1 MRTLRILIAT
11 TWWPTDDQPN
21 VAPFNVAHARAI
33 ARHHDVHVVRVQRVV
48 EPRVDIT
55 DPRSGL
61 PLTTVSANPLD
72 PIGTARG
79 LNEIRKLAKDADI
92 IHTMAY
98 DVVTVL
104 APLAP
109 LIGKRWLHTEHW
121 SSFVKDGGASV
132 PFRVKKS
139 MRLPRKITAVTR
151 ALADAVEPYARLDA
165 LSVVPCILDD
175 SFDVAPQPSWDPLK
189 LVAVSSLIPRKRPL
203 LAVDTVRELIDGGTN
218 VHLTW
223 VGDGPLRED
232 MLLRAKELGVE
243 ANVELAGFVPP
254 DQVADH
260 IRAANMFFLPTEVE
274 NFLTSAA
281 ESLACGR
288 PVVVPNT
295 GGFTD
300 YITPNNGAITEDET
314 AQGFARAIRQAAA
327 RLRDESPESIRA
339 TVIPKFSFDTV
350 GDQFDALYRSLAR
363 GRDDRQA

>member
-33 ARHHDVHVVRVQRVV
+33 ARHHDVRVVRIQRVV
-48 EPRVDIT
+48 GPRTDAT

-61 PLTTVSANPLD
+61 PLTTVSANPRD
-72 PIGTARG
+72 PIATARG
-79 LNEIRKLAKDADI
+79 INELRKLAKDADVV
-92 IHTMAY
+92 HTMAY
-98 DVVTVL
+98 DAVTVL

-109 LIGKRWLHTEHW
+109 LIGRRWVHTEHW
-121 SSFVKDGGASV
+121 SSFVKDGAAGV

-139 MRLPRKITAVTR
+139 MRLPRRITAVTQD
-151 ALADAVEPYARLDA
+151 LADAIAPYARPGA

-175 SFDVAPQPSWDPLK
+175 SFDAAPQPGWEPLK

-203 LAVDTVRELIDGGTN
+203 LAVETVRELIDGGTD

-232 MLLRAKELGVE
+232 VLRRATELGVE
-243 ANVELAGFVPP
+243 ANVELTGFVQP
-254 DQVADH
+254 DKVAEH
-260 IRAANMFFLPTEVE
+260 IRNANMFFLPTELE

-281 ESLACGR
+281 ESIACGR

-300 YITPNNGAITEDET
+300 YVTANNGVIAEDET
-314 AQGFARAIRQAAA
+314 AQGFARAVREAAA

-350 GDQFDALYRSLAR
+350 GDQFDAIYRGLAS
-363 GRDDRQA
+363 